1 MPARFVS
8 KLNLPSVR
16 CIAGINGW
24 AGWQWLFLIE
34 GLPSVLMGVIVL
46 FYPDDFIAQ
55 AKWLTVGEKDVRQA
69 NIAAEQ
75 KTQVHMTIGQTFKNP
90 QVLKL

>member
-1 MPARFVS
+1 
-8 KLNLPSVR
+8 
-16 CIAGINGW
+16 
-24 AGWQWLFLIE
+24 
-34 GLPSVLMGVIVL
+34 MGVIVL
-46 FYPDDFIAQ
+46 FYPDDSIAQ
-55 AKWLTVGEKDVRQA
+55 AKWLAAGEKDVLQA